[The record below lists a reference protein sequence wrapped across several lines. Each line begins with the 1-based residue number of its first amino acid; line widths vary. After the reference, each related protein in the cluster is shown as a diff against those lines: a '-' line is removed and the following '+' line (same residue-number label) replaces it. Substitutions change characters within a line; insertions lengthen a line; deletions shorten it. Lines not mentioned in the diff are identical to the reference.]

1 MEYPTEDMLILKK
14 EATVEIEVR
23 KSRFI
28 AHAIPITSL
37 DQIKGLVQKAREE
50 HPQAVHVVHAAV
62 VGPKGD
68 LYSFSDDREPRNT
81 AGRPAFEVLKGSG
94 ITNIL
99 ILIIRYFGGIL
110 LGTGGLVK
118 AYGQSVRELLPLLE
132 TEELIEKTAFRVTVP
147 YNLYELLKL
156 QLVSLEAEIESEEFT
171 TDVTITATLPA
182 TDIEDL
188 NLYVRNLTN
197 GGASLIVE

>member
-1 MEYPTEDMLILKK
+1 M
-14 EATVEIEVR
+14 R
-23 KSRFI
+23 KSCFI

-99 ILIIRYFGGIL
+99 ILIIRYFGESCWEPEVWL
-110 LGTGGLVK
+110 RRM
-118 AYGQSVRELLPLLE
+118 VRASANCFRCWRPKSSSRRPHSGDGALQPL
-132 TEELIEKTAFRVTVP
+132 
-147 YNLYELLKL
+147 
-156 QLVSLEAEIESEEFT
+156 
-171 TDVTITATLPA
+171 
-182 TDIEDL
+182 
-188 NLYVRNLTN
+188 
-197 GGASLIVE
+197 

>member
-1 MEYPTEDMLILKK
+1 MEYPVEGMLILKK

-37 DQIKGLVQKAREE
+37 DQIKGLVQKTRDE
-50 HPQAVHVVHAAV
+50 HPGAAHVVHAAV

-68 LYSFSDDREPRNT
+68 LYSYSDDKEPRNT
-81 AGRPAFEVLKGSG
+81 AGRPALEVLKGSG
-94 ITNIL
+94 ISNIL
-99 ILIIRYFGGIL
+99 ILIIRYFGGTL

-118 AYGQSVRELLPLLE
+118 AYGQSVRELIPLLE
-132 TEELIEKTAFRVTVP
+132 TEELIEKTTVRVTVA
-147 YNLYELLKL
+147 YNLYELLRL
-156 QLVSLEAEIESEEFT
+156 HLVSLEAEITSEEFA
-171 TDVTITATLPA
+171 TDVTIAATLPSA
-182 TDIEDL
+182 DIEGL

-197 GGASLIVE
+197 GEASLIVE